1 MPVFFKNL
9 NLMEFP
15 IKYLALFHL
24 FSVIDRFR
32 WFWMT
37 SFRKTI
43 QLMLDFLK
51 AHFLVEHFSWYT
63 LVTFFMILSVI
74 LLYIA
79 IRHPICGNHK
89 NWFLNLNL
97 IYERQW
103 TGAGSGLLIS
113 MPEKTQLVLF
123 DQSNNAGAID
133 VKMDGFILQEKSS
146 FKMLALSFFFKLDC
160 SSYIMSIAKTAFKN
174 IILSLD
180 LFYEV
185 SFSRGCSVSL

>member
-1 MPVFFKNL
+1 
-9 NLMEFP
+9 MEFP

-146 FKMLALSFFFKLDC
+146 FKMLALF
-160 SSYIMSIAKTAFKN
+160 
-174 IILSLD
+174 
-180 LFYEV
+180 LF
-185 SFSRGCSVSL
+185 